1 MSVTDIYRKF
11 RKYIL
16 QGVRYLTH
24 YTTKRAYIHK
34 KIPINKIISY
44 DYFKVSRTELKEWK
58 PKLLVD
64 VYEYLPKGTIL
75 QCNE

>member
-44 DYFKVSRTELKEWK
+44 DYFKVSRTELKE
-58 PKLLVD
+58 
-64 VYEYLPKGTIL
+64 
-75 QCNE
+75 